1 MKVPFRD
8 VANIVIFNLINLEW
22 WMDLVLYLA

>member
-8 VANIVIFNLINLEW
+8 VANIVMFNLINLEW